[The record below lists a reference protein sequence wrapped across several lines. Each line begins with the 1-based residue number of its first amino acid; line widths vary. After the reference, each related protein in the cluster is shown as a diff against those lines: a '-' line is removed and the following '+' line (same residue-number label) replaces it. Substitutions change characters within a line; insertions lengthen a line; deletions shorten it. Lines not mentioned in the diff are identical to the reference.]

1 MAWQQQRETLFQ
13 VRHHRKTHWE
23 SASVDCKLSELISEI
38 RRCDSFARNMLTHLS
53 RGEISSERIVDDQ
66 ILANI
71 WKQSMPLN
79 SVIVCDDLI
88 NKKSENRDLLEHL
101 LGFYYFEEELPVSLW
116 HRTNLYRRCHT
127 KRKPPILSSSS
138 SSSNGKHRTNDG
150 KFSSHFPLVFVT
162 FWSYSYLLFRT
173 QWVRRRSVW
182 LLLQFNRCIVMSL
195 WKWNAAAAVLLPFLL
210 DR

>member
-13 VRHHRKTHWE
+13 VRHHRKTHRE

-116 HRTNLYRRCHT
+116 HRTNLYRHTRNHQYCHHHHHHQMENT
-127 KRKPPILSSSS
+127 ERTMANFHPIF
-138 SSSNGKHRTNDG
+138 H
-150 KFSSHFPLVFVT
+150 
-162 FWSYSYLLFRT
+162 
-173 QWVRRRSVW
+173 
-182 LLLQFNRCIVMSL
+182 
-195 WKWNAAAAVLLPFLL
+195 
-210 DR
+210 